1 MINTQKLLTNR
12 SNRSTSLS
20 RISTINIGLIRQDV
34 KKIDGMLKSRLVLSK
49 VREGIER
56 QNQER
61 LRRKSREEELER
73 DDDRDDDPDRRQRKT
88 QKRGRGLLGL
98 LVGGI
103 IAIVGGLVIRF
114 LPTILKVIKFFKK
127 IAKPFTAIIGGAFA
141 TLSGFISQFN
151 ERANALQGIDKDE
164 VKPSRIE
171 KTFDNFSGALD
182 SLVTSLIIGGAISM
196 GLKGIKGRN
205 AKTAVKNLKKEAAPR
220 KMRKRRSDAKSY
232 SQIKREIDLREYD
245 SLTPEAKARIR
256 KENISRTLREAEEVI
271 PNRKPRVQ
279 REDFLG
285 MNKP

>member
-73 DDDRDDDPDRRQRKT
+73 DDDDRDDDDGRR
-88 QKRGRGLLGL
+88 RGRRPKKGGGGLLGF

-127 IAKPFTAIIGGAFA
+127 K
-141 TLSGFISQFN
+141 
-151 ERANALQGIDKDE
+151 LQIKN
-164 VKPSRIE
+164 IE
-171 KTFDNFSGALD
+171 K
-182 SLVTSLIIGGAISM
+182 
-196 GLKGIKGRN
+196 
-205 AKTAVKNLKKEAAPR
+205 KT
-220 KMRKRRSDAKSY
+220 
-232 SQIKREIDLREYD
+232 Q
-245 SLTPEAKARIR
+245 
-256 KENISRTLREAEEVI
+256 
-271 PNRKPRVQ
+271 
-279 REDFLG
+279 FLL
-285 MNKP
+285 NHF